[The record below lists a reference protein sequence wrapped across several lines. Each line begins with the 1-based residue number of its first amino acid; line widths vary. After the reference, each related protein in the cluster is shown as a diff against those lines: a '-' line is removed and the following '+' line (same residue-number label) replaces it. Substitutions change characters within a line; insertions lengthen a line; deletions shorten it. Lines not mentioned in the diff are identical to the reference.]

1 MSVKMQFENVKLYS
15 VEELGKTLPISLL
28 ILAALINWPLLCLT
42 VLLLNLNGLFVKS
55 VAMLMLIVF
64 VPQLSNAHS
73 SKSTFDV

>member
-1 MSVKMQFENVKLYS
+1 MQFENVKLYS